1 MMRSLITGIDGFIG
15 TALAEKLKSQ
25 GNEVFGISRKEC
37 NFCDGIHRFCADMT
51 DSGAI
56 LEAVR
61 DSRPDRVFH
70 LAAQNNIAESFESPQ
85 STMNVNLAGSIY
97 LFDAILNHAS
107 QAKIVSVGSSSEYG
121 NTAAFHKFI
130 SEDVPLLP
138 TSPYGISKAALSMLS
153 RVYASALNLHV
164 LHVRPFAII
173 GPRKKRD
180 ALSEFSQ
187 GVVEIEQGVRNF
199 LSVGNLTA
207 IRDFIDIRDCVDALA
222 LLSEKGKDGEIYNLC
237 NARGTSMEEMLEILK
252 KCARKPVT
260 TVTDK
265 KRTRKIDDQ
274 RIVGDNSKLKSLGY
288 APVYELRD
296 TIQTTLDYWRFEY

>member
-15 TALAEKLKSQ
+15 SALAEKLKSQ

-37 NFCDGIHRFCADMT
+37 NFCDGIQRFCADMT

-70 LAAQNNIAESFESPQ
+70 LAAQNNIAESFGSPQ
-85 STMNVNLAGSIY
+85 STMNVNLAGSIH
-97 LFDAILNHAS
+97 LFDAILKHAS

-121 NTAAFHKFI
+121 NTAALHKFI

-199 LSVGNLTA
+199 LYVGDIST
-207 IRDFIDIRDCVDALA
+207 IRDFIDIRDCVDALV
-222 LLSEKGKDGEIYNLC
+222 LLSEKGKAGEIYNLC

-252 KCARKPVT
+252 KCARKPVI
-260 TVTDK
+260 TVTDH
-265 KRTRKIDDQ
+265 TRLRLIEDH
-274 RIVGDNSKLKSLGY
+274 RIVGDNTKLKALGY

-296 TIQTTLDYWRFEY
+296 TIQTTLDYWRPK